1 MLSIVVFFSFAPFV
15 SVLFCSRLRCVF
27 LLARVRVPHALCFY
41 PFSRAAL
48 LPLRPHPHPRPVPTS
63 LLPNRQLPTERT
75 PNTSTQSIL
84 AGLTPVLGA
93 FPALRTL
100 DLSPT
105 AVDGVGRGNALE
117 EAALCTTW
125 ARACPALRC
134 VVFPSGAV
142 WRRRG
147 GGEDGEGQ
155 GQGHGGEVW
164 VPEAAAGVVWTRY

>member
-1 MLSIVVFFSFAPFV
+1 MVHD
-15 SVLFCSRLRCVF
+15 
-27 LLARVRVPHALCFY
+27 RVRVRVLAQLFA
-41 PFSRAAL
+41 SRQL
-48 LPLRPHPHPRPVPTS
+48 RRPRLSLPPPPRPPCTNPDPDPT
-63 LLPNRQLPTERT
+63 PYA
-75 PNTSTQSIL
+75 TQSIL

>member
-1 MLSIVVFFSFAPFV
+1 MLSISSFVCPLYPLVCSFCLFSA
-15 SVLFCSRLRCVF
+15 CVCE
-27 LLARVRVPHALCFY
+27 VRVPHASCFY

-48 LPLRPHPHPRPVPTS
+48 LPLHPHPRPVPTT
-63 LLPNRQLPTERT
+63 LLPNRQLPSERT

-147 GGEDGEGQ
+147 GGEDEEGQ

>member
-1 MLSIVVFFSFAPFV
+1 MLSISSFVCPLYPLVCSFCLFSA
-15 SVLFCSRLRCVF
+15 CVCE
-27 LLARVRVPHALCFY
+27 VRVPHASCFT
-41 PFSRAAL
+41 PSRAL
-48 LPLRPHPHPRPVPTS
+48 LCSRCVRIRARSRRPCSPTA
-63 LLPNRQLPTERT
+63 NRQLPTERT
-75 PNTSTQSIL
+75 PNTSIQSIL

-147 GGEDGEGQ
+147 GGEDG
-155 GQGHGGEVW
+155 QGHGGEVW